1 MMKFLAKMLLL
12 PVMLLAEVYGV
23 FVALIGIIEIR
34 AKMFFSDDIFEED
47 YQTNTTTRKIVLS
60 IPFVVVL
67 CLEIVILVPVFLCA
81 RIINTIMEV
90 IPLIMVIP
98 SFVFG
103 AILGL
108 LVYVFNYVNYYLLD
122 KSKRS
127 QLTLSVL
134 LDAHPATVVTRKM
147 SGE

>member
-1 MMKFLAKMLLL
+1 MMKCLAKMLLL
-12 PVMLLAEVYGV
+12 PIMLLTEVYGV

-47 YQTNTTTRKIVLS
+47 YHTNTTTRKIVLL

-127 QLTLSVL
+127 QLTLSDL

-147 SGE
+147 SG

>member
-1 MMKFLAKMLLL
+1 MMEFLAKMLLL
-12 PVMLLAEVYGV
+12 PIMLLAEVYGV

-47 YQTNTTTRKIVLS
+47 YHTNTTTRKIVLS

-127 QLTLSVL
+127 QFTLSDL

>member
-12 PVMLLAEVYGV
+12 PIMLLTEVYGV
-23 FVALIGIIEIR
+23 FVALISIIEIR

-47 YQTNTTTRKIVLS
+47 YHTNTTTRKIVLL

-127 QLTLSVL
+127 QLTLSDL

-147 SGE
+147 SG

>member
-12 PVMLLAEVYGV
+12 PIMLLTEVYGV

-47 YQTNTTTRKIVLS
+47 YHTNTTTRKIVLL

-127 QLTLSVL
+127 QLTLSDL

-147 SGE
+147 SG